1 MAQGLYKELTLPGG
15 TKESPIVMMSVVMA
29 ALDPKSAVM
38 MTHSVN
44 QGPTYTNL
52 CGHKRH
58 QTLETPCRTDGA
70 TSTRYC

>member
-1 MAQGLYKELTLPGG
+1 M
-15 TKESPIVMMSVVMA
+15 MMSVVME

-52 CGHKRH
+52 CGQKGH

-70 TSTRYC
+70 TSTSYC